1 MAYCQRKSELQQRRQ
16 RKVLEKMDEYLGRM
30 LAFSGKAE

>member
-30 LAFSGKAE
+30 LAFSGKTE